1 MPLPRLE
8 LAYPGDATAILA
20 VREAAIHGT
29 AAQLY
34 GTEVAADWV
43 SRRGPDTDRELAER
57 IATGVEVAIVARIS
71 GRIVAFG
78 SIEPASNELRALY
91 TAPAHG
97 RRGIGS
103 LILAELEA
111 QARRLGMAELHMD
124 ATLNAEDLYRRH
136 GYAALVRGEQ
146 PLPSGRT
153 MTCVRMR
160 KLL

>member
-1 MPLPRLE
+1 MAHPRLE
-8 LAYPGDATAILA
+8 LARPEDATAVLA
-20 VREAAIHGT
+20 VRDAAIRGT

-34 GTEVAADWV
+34 GTDVAADWV
-43 SRRGPDTDRELAER
+43 SHRSPDTDRELAER
-57 IATGVEVAIVARIS
+57 IAAGAEVAIVARIA

-124 ATLNAEDLYRRH
+124 AALNAEALYRRH
-136 GYAALVRGEQ
+136 GYAELGRGEH

-153 MTCVRMR
+153 MTCVLMG